1 MIESIEIK
9 NLRGIREGKLDSLT
23 PLTILV
29 GPNGCG
35 KSTIL
40 DALLIAAHPEPHE
53 AVGQAVARRA
63 GVDEGAR
70 WLIWHADSTKKIQLS
85 VRSVGAGGNRGCV
98 LVFDRAKAGE
108 VARVR
113 LKAPGVQGGAQSV
126 VVTFGRGNEYEHS
139 AETKFLEVVPEVRLV
154 ETGTRKGES
163 LHTLYTQAVVQGRR
177 DQTVAILKNLIPSLR
192 DIVILTEQD
201 RPILHFVYEDF
212 SVPAALG
219 GDGVHA
225 LLRLVLETATRQRG
239 LLLIEEP
246 ELHLHPAAIAQSARV
261 IVAAVR
267 AGIQIV
273 LSTHS
278 LEFIDS
284 VLVASDEKDLDH
296 LSVSRLKLD
305 NGGLISSRLSGKDV
319 AVERNQ
325 IEDDLR

>member
-9 NLRGIREGKLDSLT
+9 NLRGIREGKLEGLT
-23 PLTILV
+23 PLTVLV

-40 DALLIAAHPEPHE
+40 DALLIGAHPEPPE

-70 WLIWHADSTKKIQLS
+70 WLVWHADNSRSIQLG
-85 VRSVGAGGNRGCV
+85 VRSVGAGGS
-98 LVFDRAKAGE
+98 RACALIFERPRQHE
-108 VARVR
+108 VARVQF
-113 LKAPGVQGGAQSV
+113 KAPGAQGVRQSV
-126 VVTFGRGNEYEHS
+126 GIVFLQGNEYQYTK
-139 AETKFLEVVPEVRLV
+139 ETKFLEVVPEVRMV
-154 ETGTRKGES
+154 ETGARKGES

-177 DQTVAILKNLIPSLR
+177 DQTVAILKDLLPSLR

-212 SVPAALG
+212 SVPAALA

-246 ELHLHPAAIAQSARV
+246 ELHLHPAAIARSARV
-261 IVAAVR
+261 IVAAARTEV
-267 AGIQIV
+267 QLV

-278 LEFIDS
+278 LEFIDC
-284 VLVASDEKDLDH
+284 VLAVADEKDLER
-296 LSVSRLKLD
+296 LSVFRLKLD
-305 NGGLISSRLSGKDV
+305 NGGLISSRLTGKEV
-319 AVERNQ
+319 AFERNQ